1 MLGNSIHRSIWKHWE
16 VEERVLGRAWVPAC
30 CFIKCQTG
38 LGTDWISGP
47 KISMGCSGRCQK
59 NRGGSVPILV
69 GARPFCLAFSYT
81 GPPRESSLE
90 KISLPRNI
98 RKPPTWFRV
107 SLSVGYGGTMMVKQ
121 SIVFV
126 PEIKY

>member
-59 NRGGSVPILV
+59 KQGRLGPHSGRG
-69 GARPFCLAFSYT
+69 T
-81 GPPRESSLE
+81 SL
-90 KISLPRNI
+90 LPGI
-98 RKPPTWFRV
+98 
-107 SLSVGYGGTMMVKQ
+107 
-121 SIVFV
+121 FV
-126 PEIKY
+126 HWAST